1 MTQFCIS
8 LDPMKILNQKIFSVF
23 PIILPSRYIHLSVVN
38 RLKHLQMSLFKI
50 AKEGINTTSNIL
62 FKVINKIIRL
72 TPFHFTDSNL
82 LLNLKHIS
90 KLSGGSY
97 YWLWIGICLLGS
109 EHLFREDTVEVEHG
123 CACCEIVCHSWSK
136 MLKS

>member
-1 MTQFCIS
+1 
-8 LDPMKILNQKIFSVF
+8 MKILNQKKFSVF
-23 PIILPSRYIHLSVVN
+23 PIVLPSRYIHLSVVN
-38 RLKHLQMSLFKI
+38 RLKHVQMSLFKI

-90 KLSGGSY
+90 KLSEGSY
-97 YWLWIGICLLGS
+97 
-109 EHLFREDTVEVEHG
+109 D
-123 CACCEIVCHSWSK
+123 
-136 MLKS
+136 